1 MGEVYLAFDEK
12 LGRNVALKI
21 LPAEFGSQDERVKR
35 FALEARAISTLNHP
49 GIVTIYDVGAFEGI
63 NYIATE
69 FVEGKTLRELIGGKF
84 KLRNILANSIQICD
98 ALSAAHRE
106 GIVHRD
112 IKPENVMIRED
123 GYAKILDFGLAKL
136 TEVGSDPARQLA
148 ATKKGV
154 IMGTPAY
161 MSPAQISDEK
171 IDHRTDL
178 WSCGVVLYEFLTG
191 INPFKGKDRQAT
203 FQAILSS
210 VPPPPSSINP
220 EITDDLDRILAK
232 LLEKDPAMGY
242 QTAADLR
249 ADLKRVK
256 REIDSSPSWSSN
268 TRSGRHSRS
277 SFAGK
282 WLLAAAAIAAAVV
295 VLGIFSLI
303 YYLRTEPA
311 SVDWASARSVQL
323 TFQSGSETYP
333 SLSPDGR
340 SFVFSAD
347 MGRGEDIFLMRIGG
361 GNTVNLTE
369 DSPAGDTMPAFSPN
383 GELIAFRSER
393 APAGIYVMG
402 ATGENPRRVADF
414 GYTPSWAPDSKR
426 LVIAERFQSVPSVRS
441 ISALWT
447 IDIESGEKRKLNEG
461 YCLQPAWSP
470 DGERIAF
477 WYTGNSGQRIV
488 ATVAATGG
496 EPKPFAETGNTNWNP
511 VWSPDGRFLYFASDR
526 SGNMAFWRAMIDPAT
541 GRPGSEAELVPTPA
555 RYARHLSF
563 SGDGRRFAYV
573 QTTNRSNIRSAE
585 FDMEHE
591 RIVGEP
597 VWVTR
602 GDLEIAAPELS
613 PDGSRYFA
621 RIVRETQEDIV
632 SISADGMTI
641 RDLTNDAAFDRYA
654 RLSPDGTRLLFSS
667 DRSGSYQLW
676 MIGVDGSDLRQLTF
690 EENAVASIP
699 AWAPDGRRFSFDNE
713 STAFIASLDKPFDKA
728 NLQQLPPTDNGGFFR
743 VWDWSPDGTKLAGNF
758 SAAAGAG
765 VGFYS
770 FETGRYE
777 KLTDYF
783 SIPRWLPDGR
793 RLIFEHNGRA
803 MIADTVT
810 KEVRTILHD
819 LPDEIRNISVSPDGR
834 LLIYTTRERES
845 DIWLLEQVD

>member
-1 MGEVYLAFDEK
+1 
-12 LGRNVALKI
+12 
-21 LPAEFGSQDERVKR
+21 
-35 FALEARAISTLNHP
+35 
-49 GIVTIYDVGAFEGI
+49 
-63 NYIATE
+63 
-69 FVEGKTLRELIGGKF
+69 
-84 KLRNILANSIQICD
+84 
-98 ALSAAHRE
+98 
-106 GIVHRD
+106 
-112 IKPENVMIRED
+112 
-123 GYAKILDFGLAKL
+123 
-136 TEVGSDPARQLA
+136 
-148 ATKKGV
+148 
-154 IMGTPAY
+154 
-161 MSPAQISDEK
+161 
-171 IDHRTDL
+171 
-178 WSCGVVLYEFLTG
+178 
-191 INPFKGKDRQAT
+191 
-203 FQAILSS
+203 
-210 VPPPPSSINP
+210 
-220 EITDDLDRILAK
+220 
-232 LLEKDPAMGY
+232 
-242 QTAADLR
+242 
-249 ADLKRVK
+249 
-256 REIDSSPSWSSN
+256 
-268 TRSGRHSRS
+268 
-277 SFAGK
+277 
-282 WLLAAAAIAAAVV
+282 
-295 VLGIFSLI
+295 
-303 YYLRTEPA
+303 
-311 SVDWASARSVQL
+311 
-323 TFQSGSETYP
+323 
-333 SLSPDGR
+333 
-340 SFVFSAD
+340 
-347 MGRGEDIFLMRIGG
+347 
-361 GNTVNLTE
+361 
-369 DSPAGDTMPAFSPN
+369 
-383 GELIAFRSER
+383 
-393 APAGIYVMG
+393 
-402 ATGENPRRVADF
+402 
-414 GYTPSWAPDSKR
+414 
-426 LVIAERFQSVPSVRS
+426 
-441 ISALWT
+441 
-447 IDIESGEKRKLNEG
+447 
-461 YCLQPAWSP
+461 
-470 DGERIAF
+470 
-477 WYTGNSGQRIV
+477 
-488 ATVAATGG
+488 
-496 EPKPFAETGNTNWNP
+496 
-511 VWSPDGRFLYFASDR
+511 
-526 SGNMAFWRAMIDPAT
+526 
-541 GRPGSEAELVPTPA
+541 
-555 RYARHLSF
+555 
-563 SGDGRRFAYV
+563 
-573 QTTNRSNIRSAE
+573 
-585 FDMEHE
+585 MEHE

-713 STAFIASLDKPFDKA
+713 SAAFIASLDKPFDKA